1 MFSLDNDKL
10 LKLVPIGGW
19 LFILYGVIWPIQ
31 NNVVYILWLIDIFL
45 SVVVHSLQLFV
56 TIPLGKKLNMSTFT
70 VVLNTLVFGATWWK
84 PLNKKS

>member
-10 LKLVPIGGW
+10 PKLVPIGGW

-45 SVVVHSLQLFV
+45 SVFVHGLQLFV
-56 TIPLGKKLNMSTFT
+56 TIPLGKKLNMSTFK

-84 PLNKKS
+84 PLKKKA